1 MAEVTYE
8 DINNL
13 GENYYDVS
21 IFLDGQEEPEEHFC
35 CFGSVQDIIDC
46 MDSTCEELGYSIDDV
61 AVSIGYDCVCD
72 LVYGF
77 HPTSPSDFEIVCD
90 RDSYDRLVEELAA

>member
-46 MDSTCEELGYSIDDV
+46 MDSTCEELGYFFFHSC
-61 AVSIGYDCVCD
+61 SKYCVI
-72 LVYGF
+72 LIIRV
-77 HPTSPSDFEIVCD
+77 P
-90 RDSYDRLVEELAA
+90 